1 MLVKKQQWIITH
13 LLSNAMVLSAWVM
26 SCDTLD
32 NKSNSFVYLLVMLEM
47 DAGEN
52 DPFLPLPCKKRI
64 QDPSNGAI
72 RQSHVVHLFHP
83 GSFVIVEISEV

>member
-26 SCDTLD
+26 SCDTSD

-52 DPFLPLPCKKRI
+52 DPFLPLSYKKTI
-64 QDPSNGAI
+64 QDTSNGAI
-72 RQSHVVHLFHP
+72 R
-83 GSFVIVEISEV
+83 